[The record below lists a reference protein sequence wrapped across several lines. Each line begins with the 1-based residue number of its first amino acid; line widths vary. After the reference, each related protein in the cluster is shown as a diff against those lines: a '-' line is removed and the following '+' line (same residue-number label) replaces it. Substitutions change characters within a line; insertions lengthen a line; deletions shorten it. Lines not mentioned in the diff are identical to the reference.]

1 MEAVRISSGRGA
13 AVVRGHALA
22 YACSRS
28 WRNEEAGG
36 GVTEVTLE
44 TLPEVT
50 LETLPEEAFGEVTL
64 EKVTLEMLT
73 EEALEAWV

>member
-1 MEAVRISSGRGA
+1 
-13 AVVRGHALA
+13 
-22 YACSRS
+22 
-28 WRNEEAGG
+28 
-36 GVTEVTLE
+36 
-44 TLPEVT
+44 VT

>member
-1 MEAVRISSGRGA
+1 MEAVRIRSGRGA
-13 AVVRGHALA
+13 AVFSGHALA
-22 YACSRS
+22 YASSRS

-36 GVTEVTLE
+36 GVT
-44 TLPEVT
+44 EVT